1 MNVNHNMDHI
11 IERFG
16 CYETFTKFRN
26 GKNPTSFSLSEID
39 NGSSHGEDGGD
50 GDEIYISLPLHEL
63 A

>member
-1 MNVNHNMDHI
+1 MDHI

-16 CYETFTKFRN
+16 CYETFTKFRI

-50 GDEIYISLPLHEL
+50 GDEIYLSLPLHEL